1 MELNEC
7 NGLIINEFGSIKLQ
21 KCPVPK
27 IEDNKVLVNIQYAAL
42 NPSDAMAIKGL
53 YPSGFVLPHA
63 GGFEASGTIVEV
75 GKNCIA
81 PHKVGE
87 KVSVMGKGVYKE
99 YCLIDSTSA
108 FLVNEKNSM
117 EQASCHF
124 VNPGTVLCME
134 HQLKSQDKK
143 AVIHTAGASALGK
156 MMIRRFNQTG
166 IVTINCV
173 RNKKYFEEMTKL
185 GSDYNLDMTDENF
198 EKDLTYLCAKLEVT
212 VCYDAVAG
220 EMSSKLLKCMPNG
233 STVYVY
239 GALSGANISNVGIGD
254 LIFCK
259 KSLAGFWLSEYV
271 TKLPITDLMT
281 MLKTIQDELQ
291 TTFKTETVVYEMK
304 DVDKALDH
312 INNKSSQNKAVFRIS
327 SD

>member
-1 MELNEC
+1 MELKEC
-7 NGLIINEFGSIKLQ
+7 NGLIINEFGSIKFQ

-27 IEDNKVLVNIQYAAL
+27 IEDNKVLVKIEYAAL
-42 NPSDAMAIKGL
+42 NPSDYAAIMGF

-63 GGFEASGTIVEV
+63 GGGEASGTIVEV
-75 GKNCIA
+75 GKNCKA

-87 KVSVMGKGVYKE
+87 KVSVVGKGVYKE

-108 FLVNEKNSM
+108 FPMNEKNSM
-117 EQASCHF
+117 QQAACHF

-134 HQLKSQDKK
+134 HQLKSENKK
-143 AVIHTAGASALGK
+143 AVIHTVGASALGK
-156 MMIRRFNQTG
+156 MMIRRFKQTG

-198 EKDLTYLCAKLEVT
+198 EKDLTELCSKLNVT

-220 EMSSKLLKCMPNG
+220 EMTGKLLKCMPRG

-239 GALSGANISNVGIGD
+239 GGLSGAYLSGVGIHD

-259 KSLAGFWLSEYV
+259 KSISGFWLSEYWRA
-271 TKLPITDLMT
+271 LPITDLKEMI
-281 MLKTIQDELQ
+281 KTIQDELQ

-304 DVDKALDH
+304 DVDKALHH
-312 INNKSSQNKAVFRIS
+312 INNKASENKPVFRIS